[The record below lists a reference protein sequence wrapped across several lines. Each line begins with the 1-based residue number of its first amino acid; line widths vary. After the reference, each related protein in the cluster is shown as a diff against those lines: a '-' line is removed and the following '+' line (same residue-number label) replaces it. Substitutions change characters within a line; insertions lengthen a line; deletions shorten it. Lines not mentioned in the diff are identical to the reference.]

1 MYQAIYQVAT
11 WLVPLIIAI
20 VFHEVAHGWVAKYF
34 GDRTASRMGRLTL
47 NPIKHVDPIGTVA
60 LPMMLAVSGA
70 PIFGWAKPVPVDQRG
85 LRNPRWNMVA
95 VALAGPGMNMLL
107 ALLTLGAMVL
117 MLATTGIGT
126 PVTQF
131 VWANLSNFIIINIML
146 AVFNMLPLPPFD
158 GSHVMEGILPR
169 PLARRYA
176 RLRPYGMALM
186 LILFVALPLIAPNQ
200 NLVGKLIGPPVE
212 GILALLSQILAYFA
226 R

>member
-1 MYQAIYQVAT
+1 MTNMIFQVAT

-70 PIFGWAKPVPVDQRG
+70 PPFGWAKPVPVDQRG

-95 VALAGPGMNMLL
+95 VALAGPGMNVLL
-107 ALLTLGAMVL
+107 ALLTLGAMIL
-117 MLATTGIGT
+117 YETTVGVAN
-126 PVTQF
+126 PQADF
-131 VWANLSNFIIINIML
+131 VWANFSNFLVINIAL

-186 LILFVALPLIAPNQ
+186 LILFVALPLIAPKQ
-200 NLVGKLIGPPVE
+200 NLVGKLIGPPIDA
-212 GILALLSQILAYFA
+212 ILALLSQILFHFA

>member
-1 MYQAIYQVAT
+1 MIFQVAT

-47 NPIKHVDPIGTVA
+47 NPIKHVDPIGTIA

-95 VALAGPGMNMLL
+95 VALAGPGMNVLL
-107 ALLTLGAMVL
+107 ALLTLAAMAL
-117 MLATTGIGT
+117 YSGT
-126 PVTQF
+126 IAVTNPQTDF
-131 VWANLSNFIIINIML
+131 VWANLSNFIVINIML

-169 PLARRYA
+169 PLARHYA

-186 LILFVALPLIAPNQ
+186 LVLFVALPLIAPNQ
-200 NLVGKLIGPPVE
+200 NVVGRLIGPPVE
-212 GILALLSQILAYFA
+212 GILTLLSQILGYFA